1 MINSSDKVT
10 VVVGLGEVGKPL
22 FTIFQKPEPEAIGV
36 DIVPVQIDVPVGILH
51 ICFPFMDAVRFQKA
65 VVEYA
70 QKYTPEVIVIH
81 STVIPG
87 TTRGVENACGVS
99 CVYSP
104 VRGKH
109 TRMVDEMYTYVKFV
123 AGNDVQAVDRVQEHL
138 SNAGLKTERMS
149 APETL
154 ELAKLLET
162 TYFGVLIAWAQEMNR
177 FAETVNGDYIEM
189 GKFFR
194 EIGYLPGV
202 LFQPGYIG
210 GHCVMPNIALL
221 QQCFQSDFLD
231 TVRKSNEARKV
242 ELAVEE
248 EKTTR
253 ERLHP
258 LSIA

>member
-1 MINSSDKVT
+1 
-10 VVVGLGEVGKPL
+10 
-22 FTIFQKPEPEAIGV
+22 
-36 DIVPVQIDVPVGILH
+36 
-51 ICFPFMDAVRFQKA
+51 
-65 VVEYA
+65 
-70 QKYTPEVIVIH
+70 
-81 STVIPG
+81 
-87 TTRGVENACGVS
+87 
-99 CVYSP
+99 
-104 VRGKH
+104 
-109 TRMVDEMYTYVKFV
+109 
-123 AGNDVQAVDRVQEHL
+123 
-138 SNAGLKTERMS
+138 
-149 APETL
+149 
-154 ELAKLLET
+154 
-162 TYFGVLIAWAQEMNR
+162 LIAWAQEMNR